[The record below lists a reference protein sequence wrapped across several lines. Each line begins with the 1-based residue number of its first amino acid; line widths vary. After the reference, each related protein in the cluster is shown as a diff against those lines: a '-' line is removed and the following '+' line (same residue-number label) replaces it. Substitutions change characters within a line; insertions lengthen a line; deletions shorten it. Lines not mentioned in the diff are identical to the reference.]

1 MTQSPTPAR
10 LWQWATGTTAPR
22 ATILIRLL
30 VGVVFASEGLQKFLY
45 PDALG
50 AGRFAKIG
58 IPAPQLMGPFV
69 GAVELIGGILIIAG
83 LLTRLA
89 AIPLM
94 ADITVAIASTKVPIL
109 IGQGYLGFAAPS
121 GNPGLWAMLHE
132 ARTDFSMLLG
142 SCFLLTVGAGACSVD
157 AWLQRRTSVAQPAR
171 PASS

>member
-1 MTQSPTPAR
+1 MIQSPTPSSP
-10 LWQWATGTTAPR
+10 WQWATGTTAPR
-22 ATILIRLL
+22 ATVLIRLL

-58 IPAPQLMGPFV
+58 IPAAYLMGPFV
-69 GAVELIGGILIIAG
+69 GAVELVGGILIIVG

-89 AIPLM
+89 VIPLIM
-94 ADITVAIASTKVPIL
+94 DISVAIASTKVPIL

-121 GNPGLWAMLHE
+121 GKTGFWAMLHE

-142 SCFLLTVGAGACSVD
+142 SCFLLAVGAGACSID
-157 AWLQRRTSVAQPAR
+157 AWLQRRPSVTTR
-171 PASS
+171 ASPRS